1 MTGSSVTAPP
11 QPGRPATPRRR
22 LVRAGRIRPR
32 PRPQE
37 PPSPPVVLKTVADTL
52 RRVGL
57 GLLINR
63 CSVKPVSRGRS
74 CPNQGL
80 PGGGPDRGPSAA
92 RGHAAG
98 EAPAPPSLPP
108 AGRGHSGVCPGR
120 SAAGAR
126 PEAEAATRHGAAV
139 GPVAAAARPPAAAG
153 RPRRRCVPLPGP
165 AALPPR
171 HGHRR
176 LRGARVPAAFGP
188 ARRLWEAG
196 EGGPGEARRC
206 RPAGKAGAGA
216 ARAVSR
222 LLEQRA
228 PLPYFNCLR

>member
-1 MTGSSVTAPP
+1 MPGVTGSSVTAPP

-188 ARRLWEAG
+188 ARPGGSGRPGRAARERRGAAG
-196 EGGPGEARRC
+196 RRGRPVPG
-206 RPAGKAGAGA
+206 RPARLAG
-216 ARAVSR
+216 
-222 LLEQRA
+222 
-228 PLPYFNCLR
+228 C